1 MSYRENNAKE
11 KTLGKKYKG
20 VKNNQEYYLEESIN
34 IYNDSKYQQ
43 KPKIY
48 YTAKPPSK
56 KEETNISENVVE
68 SVVHKVEEIFIAS
81 QNDTKEIKEEIKEF
95 TLKYLLDKYFQA
107 SLPKEIKEI
116 EHLSNV
122 ISKESLRPLLL
133 DDYKIDINLY
143 LMPSRQNQKRIEKHE
158 EEDQIKDL
166 WDDQIDTTSGFQLDD
181 ERNKK
186 LEDEKM
192 NFLKSDLGKVEKKVI
207 REEMPNFDP
216 ENIYSNYDLLLE
228 QKYKEINKEDETENV
243 KEEIEWKDL
252 DANIIK
258 KESMQSE
265 NTWGLTK
272 NQDKE
277 SLLSSPLKVENK
289 ESKINQLFEQ
299 ENNEKF
305 TLPIN
310 SISSNVTPNEKVWF
324 IVRNQQMVG
333 PYTPDEMFLLLKVG
347 QITPN
352 TVVKHINHHACLFLS
367 SIVPEPKKR
376 MNPDIPF
383 ASQQL
388 PFLPNSN
395 LDTGVINQSV
405 NKLFETNPA
414 SKVEK
419 FTPPYIENV
428 QPQKIPTIVPVLN
441 KNAKMFVPRRVAQ
454 KKDEKK
460 FDEDEEFINLKKQMG
475 LL

>member
-1 MSYRENNAKE
+1 MYYRENNAKE

-277 SLLSSPLKVENK
+277 SLLLV
-289 ESKINQLFEQ
+289 
-299 ENNEKF
+299 
-305 TLPIN
+305 
-310 SISSNVTPNEKVWF
+310 
-324 IVRNQQMVG
+324 
-333 PYTPDEMFLLLKVG
+333 
-347 QITPN
+347 
-352 TVVKHINHHACLFLS
+352 
-367 SIVPEPKKR
+367 
-376 MNPDIPF
+376 
-383 ASQQL
+383 
-388 PFLPNSN
+388 
-395 LDTGVINQSV
+395 
-405 NKLFETNPA
+405 
-414 SKVEK
+414 
-419 FTPPYIENV
+419 
-428 QPQKIPTIVPVLN
+428 
-441 KNAKMFVPRRVAQ
+441 
-454 KKDEKK
+454 
-460 FDEDEEFINLKKQMG
+460 
-475 LL
+475 